1 MRRTRLRSALL
12 ACLLAAAVSA
22 VATGCQ
28 REAEP
33 GEPKRE
39 GLGEEVAGL
48 KYSVFITRQINQNL
62 ASDRYFYRGP
72 EPKPGFTYYGIF
84 MKVCNETK
92 GFKRPIEYGEFKVKD
107 SQGNE
112 FEPIELE
119 KDNAFAYRARRL
131 SHEACVPE
139 AGTPSATSPTGG
151 ALLLFEFP
159 VQTLENRP
167 LELEIE
173 GTGPEGEIEHG
184 AIELDL

>member
-1 MRRTRLRSALL
+1 MRLRSPRSAIL
-12 ACLLAAAVSA
+12 ACA
-22 VATGCQ
+22 VAALVAAGCGS
-28 REAEP
+28 EEE

-48 KYSVFITRQINQNL
+48 KYNVFITRQINQHL
-62 ASDRYFYRGP
+62 ASDRAYYRGP
-72 EPKPGFTYYGIF
+72 EPRPGFTYYGVFI
-84 MKVCNETK
+84 KVCNETED
-92 GFKRPIEYGEFKVKD
+92 FRTATDHFLVKD

-112 FEPIELE
+112 FEPVELE
-119 KDNAFAYRARRL
+119 EDNAFAYRSRRL
-131 SHEACVPE
+131 SKRACIPE
-139 AGTPSATSPTGG
+139 AGTPPATGPTGG

-173 GTGPEGEIEHG
+173 DTNEQGEKEHG